1 MQSPDEH
8 NNNIEHLSDDDLP
21 ATNPLK
27 AAVMF
32 LGGLGLLFAIFTLLP
47 MLFTLMSDGDF
58 RAPAEIH
65 PTDTAAKK
73 LSQSNYQNNGY
84 NK

>member
-1 MQSPDEH
+1 MQNPDEH
-8 NNNIEHLSDDDLP
+8 NHQIDHSSDDELP
-21 ATNPLK
+21 PTNPFK
-27 AAVMF
+27 AAILV
-32 LGGLGLLFAIFTLLP
+32 LGGLGLLFSIFTLLP

-73 LSQSNYQNNGY
+73 LSQSSYQSNGY

>member
-1 MQSPDEH
+1 MQNPDDE
-8 NNNIEHLSDDDLP
+8 LP
-21 ATNPLK
+21 PTNPLK
-27 AAVMF
+27 AKAAAMV
-32 LGGLGLLFAIFTLLP
+32 LGGLGLLFSIFTLLP

-73 LSQSNYQNNGY
+73 LSQSNYQSNGY

>member
-1 MQSPDEH
+1 MQNPDEQ
-8 NNNIEHLSDDDLP
+8 NNEISQASDELP
-21 ATNPLK
+21 PTNPFK
-27 AAVMF
+27 AAIMV
-32 LGGLGLLFAIFTLLP
+32 LGGLGLLFSIFALLP

-73 LSQSNYQNNGY
+73 LSQNSYQSNGY

>member
-1 MQSPDEH
+1 MQNPDEQ
-8 NNNIEHLSDDDLP
+8 NNEISHASDELP
-21 ATNPLK
+21 PTNPFK
-27 AAVMF
+27 AAIMV
-32 LGGLGLLFAIFTLLP
+32 LGGLGLLFSIFALLP

-73 LSQSNYQNNGY
+73 LSQNSYQSNGY

>member
-8 NNNIEHLSDDDLP
+8 NNPITQTSDDELP
-21 ATNPLK
+21 PTNPLK
-27 AAVMF
+27 AAAMV
-32 LGGLGLLFAIFTLLP
+32 LGGLGLLFSIFALLP

-73 LSQSNYQNNGY
+73 LSQSSYQSNGY

>member
-1 MQSPDEH
+1 M
-8 NNNIEHLSDDDLP
+8 
-21 ATNPLK
+21 
-27 AAVMF
+27 V
-32 LGGLGLLFAIFTLLP
+32 LGGLGLLFSIFTLLP

-73 LSQSNYQNNGY
+73 LSQSNYQNHGY

>member
-1 MQSPDEH
+1 MQNPDEH
-8 NNNIEHLSDDDLP
+8 NNEIAHLSDDELP
-21 ATNPLK
+21 PTNPIK
-27 AAVMF
+27 AAAMV
-32 LGGLGLLFAIFTLLP
+32 LGGLGLLFSIFTLSP

-65 PTDTAAKK
+65 PTDTAARK
-73 LSQSNYQNNGY
+73 LSQSGYQSSGY